1 MTRTYLKIEPGR
13 ALGWRKPVS
22 LSPEGGLITDI
33 RTDPD
38 MHLVYCADHSSFE
51 RPRVFLLMIGRCAHA
66 VRLPPCH
73 VRPSQRHAASEW
85 RWEAAFRK
93 NKVGQVHMTRAVC
106 VGCEL
111 TERGFAGTRRI
122 GNMEPACCLIIRAQA
137 ARKSFRNMRT
147 RLLAIAF
154 KGGGGGFQKRQP
166 LAQVPPRP
174 SNPEL

>member
-1 MTRTYLKIEPGR
+1 MTDPNWTRAWQARTRVIEPRGR
-13 ALGWRKPVS
+13 
-22 LSPEGGLITDI
+22 
-33 RTDPD
+33 PD
-38 MHLVYCADHSSFE
+38 HRHAHRSRHPGVHLVYCADHSSFE

-66 VRLPPCH
+66 VRLPQCH
-73 VRPSQRHAASEW
+73 VRPRASGDE
-85 RWEAAFRK
+85 EAAFRK
-93 NKVGQVHMTRAVC
+93 NKVGQVHMTKAVC

-111 TERGFAGTRRI
+111 TERGSAGTRRI
-122 GNMEPACCLIIRAQA
+122 RNMEPTCCTIIRAQA

-154 KGGGGGFQKRQP
+154 KGGGGGFQKCQP